1 MAWVRQSDDFYDHP
15 KLIEVGPLGIA
26 LFFGVIAFCNRNLT
40 DGFIRVSK
48 ARTVLDFDGM
58 HLPIVD
64 TGGVL
69 EVDGDALLDGLV
81 AAMIENGLWHQPGH
95 ACDACHARADGGEP
109 KRGHVLVH
117 DYFDFQASKEYV
129 EGERAKAKRRMATNR
144 AKNVRPNTA
153 RTSEDVR
160 LTPTPSPSPTPRGT
174 PGGALGGE
182 GYVSNARA
190 GERPHCSKHSEN
202 HEGPCRTCQR
212 RREWDDA
219 HAAEFAATELGKRRA
234 LYEARLSCPKCDP
247 NGMIDTGK
255 GLARCGA
262 HGEAL

>member
-69 EVDGDALLDGLV
+69 EVDGDALPDGLV

-117 DYFDFQASKEYV
+117 DYFDFQASKETF
-129 EGERAKAKRRMATNR
+129 RMTVHHVKVQPRWFDRIRLNE
-144 AKNVRPNTA
+144 KTSEVRWAGDRDYQAGDEIRFA
-153 RTSEDVR
+153 RT
-160 LTPTPSPSPTPRGT
+160 
-174 PGGALGGE
+174 
-182 GYVSNARA
+182 
-190 GERPHCSKHSEN
+190 
-202 HEGPCRTCQR
+202 
-212 RREWDDA
+212 DD
-219 HAAEFAATELGKRRA
+219 ELGKAHGFQTRVITHV
-234 LYEARLSCPKCDP
+234 LSAQFVD
-247 NGMIDTGK
+247 
-255 GLARCGA
+255 GLADGWVVLSLRDPRVELLQDRLETA
-262 HGEAL
+262 NRKLRAER